1 MNKAFTFFILLMLV
15 IPFFY
20 SNSNTNIN
28 ENGLNHNEPVRF
40 VLPPSNVRHY
50 ANSVTLPQQG
60 PFPVGIADYGLK
72 NGVPYEYN
80 TTGFEG
86 IANITNI
93 TAGYFSAGS
102 SYTGYGNYTL
112 QLNTVVTGVNI
123 KGDKNLVF
131 WTQNVIFCNKT
142 KINGVYYEDILFLDN
157 IWNFSNSAGLL
168 SNSSFYSSNGSV
180 WQYNSMYYYY
190 AQGPEYLATFP
201 FTVSLSTVSGI
212 VHGDSTVWFNY
223 SLKSSKILN
232 ATTMAIVGNGTFVN
246 GSFDRAVFNS
256 SNNNVFPLYQV
267 NGYSMNP
274 IGLYYDSEL
283 VFGGPGGGAYVN
295 MISSSG
301 GLRLLYYNSYFK
313 SFLPIV
319 AAYNVGGDTGESA
332 TNINVKGVNYN
343 GSPYGAL
350 SNLNTTYAY
359 NLWNPYLTL
368 NAKLSNNTWIIYGK
382 VFPGTSAVYI
392 HVILNTSLYDNITT
406 INGYYSYNISKIAYK
421 ITVFANQTVNGY
433 TILENT
439 TSFLGEYGDLYV
451 HIYPLNS
458 TVYLN
463 STAYKAYN
471 GYANI
476 SALPGEYL
484 LNATSYGYYN
494 YEKNVKVIVNQILY
508 INVTLSPILGYINGT
523 MNPANATLTINN
535 QIIKISNGD
544 FNTSLMFGKYYINAS
559 LQGYYK
565 YSKIIYL
572 SPGNKIFLNITLNLI
587 VGWLI
592 CNVTPSN
599 AVVKIDGK
607 RIPFT
612 GNINLTLR
620 IGYHN
625 MVVSSQGYYPY
636 NHTILITMGN
646 ATNIE
651 VSLIK
656 IVGWLVINVV
666 PQNSTVYLNTTNV
679 LLYKGF
685 ANITLVPGKYFINI
699 SYPGY
704 QTLSKVINIR
714 GGSVEYLNV
723 SLSKNI
729 LEGLYNN
736 GIVYTGVAV
745 VIAIIAIGGLIVF
758 KRWKD
763 KPKT

>member
-1 MNKAFTFFILLMLV
+1 MNKFFTFFILLILV
-15 IPFFY
+15 IPVFY
-20 SNSNTNIN
+20 SYPNTNN
-28 ENGLNHNEPVRF
+28 NANVLNNKTQVRF
-40 VLPPSNVRHY
+40 VLPPSDVRHY
-50 ANSVTLPQQG
+50 ANPVLLPSQG
-60 PFPVGIADYGLK
+60 PFPVGVADYGLR
-72 NGVPYEYN
+72 GGTPYAYN

-112 QLNTVVTGVNI
+112 QLNTVVTRVNI
-123 KGDKNLVF
+123 NGDRNLVF

-142 KINGVYYEDILFLDN
+142 RINGVYYEDILFMDN

-180 WQYNSMYYYY
+180 WQYQGMYYYY

-201 FTVSLSTVSGI
+201 FTVSLSTVSGM

-232 ATTMAIVGNGTFVN
+232 ATTLGVVGNGTFVN

-256 SNNNVFPLYQV
+256 TNNSVFPLYEV
-267 NGYSMNP
+267 NGYNYNP

-295 MISSSG
+295 MVNSSG
-301 GLRLLYYNSYFK
+301 GLRLLYYNSRFK
-313 SFLPIV
+313 SFLPV
-319 AAYNVGGDTGESA
+319 VSSYNVGGDTAEAA
-332 TNINVKGVNYN
+332 TDINVKGVNAN
-343 GSPYGAL
+343 GSPYGSL
-350 SNLNTTYAY
+350 GNLNTTYAY
-359 NLWNPYLTL
+359 NLWRPYLTL
-368 NAKLSNNTWIIYGK
+368 NTKLGNNTWIIYGK

-392 HVILNTSLYDNITT
+392 HVISNTSLYANITT
-406 INGYYSYNISKIAYK
+406 INGYYSYNISRIAYM
-421 ITVFANQTVNGY
+421 ITVFVNQTVNGY

-451 HIYPLNS
+451 HIYPLNA
-458 TVYLN
+458 TIYLN
-463 STAYKAYN
+463 STPYRAYN

-476 SALPGEYL
+476 SALPGVYL
-484 LNATSYGYYN
+484 MNATSYGYHN
-494 YEKNVKVIVNQILY
+494 YEKNVKIIVNQTVY
-508 INVTLSPILGYINGT
+508 MNVTLSPVLGYINGT
-523 MNPANATLTINN
+523 VDPINATLTINS
-535 QIIKISNGD
+535 QIIKIFNGNFSD
-544 FNTSLMFGKYYINAS
+544 PLMFGKYYVNAS

-572 SPGNKIFLNITLNLI
+572 SPGNKIFLNVTLNLI
-587 VGWLI
+587 VGWLV

-599 AVVKIDGK
+599 AVVRIDG
-607 RIPFT
+607 RQIAFT
-612 GNINLTLR
+612 GNINLTLKT
-620 IGYHN
+620 GYHN
-625 MVVSSQGYYPY
+625 LMVSLQGYYPY

-646 ATNIE
+646 TTSVDI
-651 VSLIK
+651 SLIK

-666 PQNSTVYLNTTNV
+666 PQNSTVYLNTTRV
-679 LLYKGF
+679 VLYKGF

-699 SYPGY
+699 SYLGY
-704 QTLSKVINIR
+704 QTLSKVIIIR

-723 SLSKNI
+723 TLPKNS

-736 GIVYTGVAV
+736 AIEYSGIAV
-745 VIAIIAIGGLIVF
+745 VIAIIAVVGLMVF
-758 KRWKD
+758 KRRKNRT
-763 KPKT
+763 K